1 MSDAVI
7 IDAVRTPI
15 GKGKPGGALSSVHPV
30 DLFAHTLRSL
40 VERTGV
46 DPHTIDDVIGGCVD
60 QVGDQALNTTR
71 WAVLS
76 AGLPESI
83 PATTVDR
90 QCGSSQQAVH
100 FAAQGILA
108 GAYDV
113 VIAGGVESMGR
124 VPMGSNVLPGSDPFG
139 PGVANR
145 YPDGLVPQGISAE
158 LIAAKWAIG
167 RAEQDEF
174 AVASHLRA
182 AKAALRGDFTGEIV
196 PVTVTDPDG
205 SARVVDSDEGIRP
218 GTTAEVLAGL
228 KPAFYKPTYAER
240 FPEIGWHVTAGN
252 SSQINDGAA
261 ALLIMSAE
269 RAQQLGLQPIAR
281 LHSFAVAADDPLLML
296 TAIIPATDKILRTSG
311 LTLDDIDLFEVNE
324 AFASVVLAWQRE
336 TGVDLDK
343 VNVNGGAIALGHPL
357 GASGARIMTTLVH
370 AMHQRGAHYALQ
382 TMCEAGGLANAT
394 ILERV

>member
-1 MSDAVI
+1 MS
-7 IDAVRTPI
+7 
-15 GKGKPGGALSSVHPV
+15 
-30 DLFAHTLRSL
+30 
-40 VERTGV
+40 
-46 DPHTIDDVIGGCVD
+46 
-60 QVGDQALNTTR
+60 
-71 WAVLS
+71 
-76 AGLPESI
+76 
-83 PATTVDR
+83 
-90 QCGSSQQAVH
+90 
-100 FAAQGILA
+100 
-108 GAYDV
+108 
-113 VIAGGVESMGR
+113 R

-139 PGVANR
+139 PGVASR

-182 AKAALRGDFTGEIV
+182 AKAELRGDFAGEIV

-228 KPAFYKPTYAER
+228 KPAFYNPTYAER

-269 RAQQLGLQPIAR
+269 RAQQLGLQPMAR
-281 LHSFAVAADDPLLML
+281 LQSFAVAADDPLLML

-370 AMHQRGAHYALQ
+370 AMRQRGAHYALQ